1 MIPRTWLCLPLV
13 LLCACGG
20 DTIQPTAD
28 AGTIPQ
34 AGAYKACAVDERVG
48 AVTVALRDGFTTVQ
62 GAVTNGVR
70 PVDVPDI
77 VMSEGGCELWRP
89 KSLFCDPGCTG
100 STTCNDQGVCVD
112 LPSNQDVG
120 ILSFSG
126 LSESIEV
133 SARPPVYYYNY
144 TGTLPHPGFGMGD
157 LVSLQASGGS
167 ISPFALAA
175 TGVGPLVV
183 TTASVALQRDLPAT
197 LQWSPLAEDP
207 GVRLALEL
215 NIANHG
221 GTPGRVVCEL
231 QDTASFEIPAA
242 LVTALLDGGFSGF
255 PTVSLTR
262 QGVDSVDSDLGCVEL
277 HLLSEV
283 VLPVSIPGL
292 VSCSDSTDC
301 PSGQTCQPDLTC
313 G

>member
-1 MIPRTWLCLPLV
+1 MNSRIWTLPLV

-20 DTIQPTAD
+20 ETHEPSVD
-28 AGTIPQ
+28 AGTVPET
-34 AGAYKACAVDERVG
+34 GGYVACAEDARVG
-48 AVTVALRDGFTTVQ
+48 ALTVALRDGFTTVQ

-70 PVDVPDI
+70 PVDVPDV

-100 STTCNDQGVCVD
+100 STTCNDQGVCVE
-112 LPSNQDVG
+112 LPSNQDIG
-120 ILSFSG
+120 TLTFTG
-126 LSESIEV
+126 LSESIELT
-133 SARPPVYYYNY
+133 ARAPVYYYNY
-144 TGTLPHPGFGMGD
+144 TGTLPHPGFNPGD
-157 LVSLQASGGS
+157 SVSLQASGGS
-167 ISPFALAA
+167 ISPFSLVA

-183 TTASVALQRDLPAT
+183 TTASVALQRDRPAT
-197 LQWSPLAEDP
+197 LQWAALPQND

-231 QDTASFEIPAA
+231 SDTGSFDIPAA

-255 PTVSLTR
+255 PTVSLIR